1 MNIATKCQCVKIL
14 KHNCLHF
21 ENWVHSLMLNSD
33 TSDLATHFGLNNY
46 LIKIQYYYYGVLVSV
61 FQGEMKTSQSCFI
74 AVNEPRIK
82 Q

>member
-1 MNIATKCQCVKIL
+1 MKTL

-21 ENWVHSLMLNSD
+21 ESWVHSPILNSD

-46 LIKIQYYYYGVLVSV
+46 LIKLQYYYYEVLVPV
-61 FQGEMKTSQSCFI
+61 FQDQMKISQSCFI